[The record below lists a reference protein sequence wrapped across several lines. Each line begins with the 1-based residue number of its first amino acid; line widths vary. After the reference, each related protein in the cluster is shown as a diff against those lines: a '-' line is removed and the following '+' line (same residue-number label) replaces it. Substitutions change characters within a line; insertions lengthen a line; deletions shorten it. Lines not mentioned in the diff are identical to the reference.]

1 MTDHILDK
9 MSRKSKTIKNEDLWL
24 SSIEKIG
31 RQRLS
36 AEQYGVSLWGDENIL
51 ELERDGIKR
60 YCEYRIVHFK
70 MVNFS

>member
-1 MTDHILDK
+1 M
-9 MSRKSKTIKNEDLWL
+9 

-31 RQRLS
+31 RQRVS